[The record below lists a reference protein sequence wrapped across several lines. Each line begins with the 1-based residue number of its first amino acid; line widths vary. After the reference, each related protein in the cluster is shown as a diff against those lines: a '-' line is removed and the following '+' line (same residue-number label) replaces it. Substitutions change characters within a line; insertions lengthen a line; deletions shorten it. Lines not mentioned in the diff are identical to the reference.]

1 MGYEETAVLSLYRR
15 HSAKCPVHTLKL
27 TPAAKRKYLA
37 CDCPLWIY
45 GNTETTHVPRQSTGT
60 NIIAVAEAQ
69 RQTLLKNG
77 QDQQVHG
84 PRLDDCIE
92 RFSASRKEELGEKT
106 AAAYRFQLDRLR
118 AYCAT
123 RGVHFMRELSVDLL
137 EDFKV
142 EGLPDNM
149 AATSK
154 AQVTAKIR
162 CFLREAYRRS
172 WTELALAEKV
182 RPYRAIHEQ
191 KNPYTDA
198 EVDLILAGAETL
210 KGGRDGYASAPRT
223 FRLLLE
229 LMLETGLRV
238 SDAIRYD
245 PGAAHKGESGLW
257 VYRFAQRKSKRTAR
271 VQPTEVYFADD
282 LKTRIDQCQWL
293 STSKPFWYGP
303 ATAGYGLAYQ
313 VYDLMQGIGGR
324 CGIDDCRPHR
334 LRDTFA
340 VRALLRNVPIGDVST
355 LLGHSSVKITETY
368 YAKWIPARRS
378 RLEGLVAETLM
389 NPNGNRLGN
398 R

>member
-1 MGYEETAVLSLYRR
+1 MGYEETAMLTLYRR
-15 HSAKCPVHTLKL
+15 HSDRCPVHKLKL
-27 TPAAKRKYLA
+27 TPAAKRKYMD

-77 QDQQVHG
+77 QDQKVHG

-118 AYCAT
+118 AFCAT

-142 EGLPDNM
+142 EGLPDSM

-172 WTELALAEKV
+172 WTEFALAEKV
-182 RPYRAIHEQ
+182 RPYRATHEQ

-198 EVDLILAGAETL
+198 EVDLILAGAEKL
-210 KGGRDGYASAPRT
+210 KGGRDGYASAPHT

-229 LMLETGLRV
+229 LMLETGIRV
-238 SDAIRYD
+238 RRNSFR
-245 PGAAHKGESGLW
+245 PGGC
-257 VYRFAQRKSKRTAR
+257 AQ
-271 VQPTEVYFADD
+271 
-282 LKTRIDQCQWL
+282 
-293 STSKPFWYGP
+293 G
-303 ATAGYGLAYQ
+303 
-313 VYDLMQGIGGR
+313 
-324 CGIDDCRPHR
+324 
-334 LRDTFA
+334 
-340 VRALLRNVPIGDVST
+340 
-355 LLGHSSVKITETY
+355 
-368 YAKWIPARRS
+368 
-378 RLEGLVAETLM
+378 
-389 NPNGNRLGN
+389 
-398 R
+398 